1 MSFFLWTGVTPSCYK
16 SSGNIPWST
25 QLLKTLTIKP
35 AKTSLFILN
44 TFVGMPSFWQA
55 LSNTQIVNYF
65 SYCSIA
71 RVFFW
76 NTVLNEKSSLYWCW
90 SNIFVATDNGLLIL
104 FESTPLLFIKF
115 GIFKL
120 EMISGKKIIKGTK
133 QFSIVWYIF
142 TFFYQIHF
150 SGFLSSFFEKKG
162 SIIFQKNLLSLIL
175 LLSKS
180 LKYDFLVDLK
190 SF

>member
-71 RVFFW
+71 RF
-76 NTVLNEKSSLYWCW
+76 
-90 SNIFVATDNGLLIL
+90 
-104 FESTPLLFIKF
+104 
-115 GIFKL
+115 
-120 EMISGKKIIKGTK
+120 
-133 QFSIVWYIF
+133 
-142 TFFYQIHF
+142 
-150 SGFLSSFFEKKG
+150 FFE
-162 SIIFQKNLLSLIL
+162 IQYLMKNLLLYIDVDQIFL
-175 LLSKS
+175 LLLITDCLFYLSQLRYYLSNLVFLNWKWFLEKKLLKAQNNSALSDIFLPSSIRFIFLAFWVLFSK
-180 LKYDFLVDLK
+180 KKDL
-190 SF
+190 SFSRKICYH